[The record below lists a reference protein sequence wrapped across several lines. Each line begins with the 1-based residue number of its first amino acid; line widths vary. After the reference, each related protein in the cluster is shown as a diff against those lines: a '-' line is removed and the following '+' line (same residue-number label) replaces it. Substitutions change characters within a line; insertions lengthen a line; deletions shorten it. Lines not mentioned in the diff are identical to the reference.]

1 MEICYCC
8 CNKCNRGMLWA
19 RLPLVKLNI
28 NSSRYFC
35 CMTYKTNREHLVKT
49 SYHFK
54 ICITSLPNELGRLRR
69 IITCTQ
75 DPI

>member
-1 MEICYCC
+1 MEICYWC

-35 CMTYKTNREHLVKT
+35 CMTYKTNGSIWLR
-49 SYHFK
+49 
-54 ICITSLPNELGRLRR
+54 LPTILRFVLPHY
-69 IITCTQ
+69 Q
-75 DPI
+75 MNSEDYEE

>member
-8 CNKCNRGMLWA
+8 CNKCKRGMLWA

-35 CMTYKTNREHLVKT
+35 CMTYKTNGSIWLR
-49 SYHFK
+49 
-54 ICITSLPNELGRLRR
+54 LPTILRFALPHY
-69 IITCTQ
+69 Q
-75 DPI
+75 MNSEDYEE